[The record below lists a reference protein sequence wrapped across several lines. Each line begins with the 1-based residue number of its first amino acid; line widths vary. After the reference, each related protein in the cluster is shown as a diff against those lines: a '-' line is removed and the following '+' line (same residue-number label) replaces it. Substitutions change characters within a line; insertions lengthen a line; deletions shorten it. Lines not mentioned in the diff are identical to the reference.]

1 MNEWTKIWIN
11 ELRYE
16 WINQD
21 MNIYTKI
28 WINNL
33 NMNELNKDL
42 SEQWLP

>member
-1 MNEWTKIWIN
+1 MNELTKIWI
-11 ELRYE
+11 YTV
-16 WINQD
+16 
-21 MNIYTKI
+21 YTKI